1 MSATTR
7 WRDNQA
13 DNIEEV
19 CEKMLSRII
28 DDERTNSIYWR
39 NISCREVFDEI
50 QTININGEEIRF
62 NALHYRYDQITA
74 QDDSKDDRS
83 IIKNGLIIIYQQ
95 NSSVFYIV
103 DQNSSAKKLLRKLL
117 AYTGKN
123 EVDKNCFDFPDDF
136 FIWLVNQVYNSN
148 AIIEN
153 TATDETKILSL
164 EEIKGIRGDT
174 EDLLTRVSATGESVM
189 NVISTLAFLL
199 ESKKVNQ
206 VILTMRY
213 TGHTCICIKIQKNTL
228 EIENPYHGAFDGDTT
243 EQLLAKLYLLLY
255 LEILPLI
262 EQEYRTAKEEE
273 WTHEAYIN
281 FLTGLKDDILEKINN
296 KILDLRA

>member
-1 MSATTR
+1 M
-7 WRDNQA
+7 
-13 DNIEEV
+13 
-19 CEKMLSRII
+19 
-28 DDERTNSIYWR
+28 
-39 NISCREVFDEI
+39 
-50 QTININGEEIRF
+50 
-62 NALHYRYDQITA
+62 
-74 QDDSKDDRS
+74 
-83 IIKNGLIIIYQQ
+83 IIIYQQ

-148 AIIEN
+148 ATIEN
-153 TATDETKILSL
+153 TATDETKTLSL

-213 TGHTCICIKIQKNTL
+213 TGHTCICIKIQKKTL